1 MKAQERLECDD
12 TRQKE
17 VWTRKLVAAAQAE
30 IDQVNG
36 VIRRVPPPP
45 IYLHVQYNLR
55 GVSRKAIRRAFAET
69 CLKSG
74 EENIAGVSML
84 SANEF

>member
-1 MKAQERLECDD
+1 MQAQERLECDD
-12 TRQKE
+12 ARQKE
-17 VWTRKLVAAAQAE
+17 VRIRKLVAAAQAE

-36 VIRRVPPPP
+36 VIQQGPPPP

-55 GVSRKAIRRAFAET
+55 GVSRKAIRWAFAET

-84 SANEF
+84 STNEF